1 MRKRPRNAAAGE
13 IRAFPDESHQAP
25 VGIAGQ
31 LSSGRFR
38 HLGPP
43 RASRGCCA
51 LGRGGCCTRTR
62 SPLSHGAS
70 PVAVCCAH
78 GVGPDQNVMEEPRAE
93 RGEDVV
99 SCRTGLKPVFQT
111 LTTDAPPPPRR
122 TYYDPGTT
130 GLTGRRGLGGASRA
144 VARTDWLH
152 HIPTN
157 AQLSSASAVPW
168 PPTPNGKARACG
180 R

>member
-1 MRKRPRNAAAGE
+1 MLPLTRATRLLWASQVSCPQEGSATSDPRG
-13 IRAFPDESHQAP
+13 
-25 VGIAGQ
+25 
-31 LSSGRFR
+31 
-38 HLGPP
+38 
-43 RASRGCCA
+43 ASRGCCA

-78 GVGPDQNVMEEPRAE
+78 GVGPDQNVMEQPRAE

-152 HIPTN
+152 HVPTN
-157 AQLSSASAVPW
+157 AQPSSASAVPW